1 MFQKKYN
8 QKLNDFE
15 GCRLTYVP
23 IYVKRNLSELPF
35 AWLGKMK
42 LCLTS
47 HVVENFR
54 FQSYETLFKSRSRHQ
69 QLQK

>member
-1 MFQKKYN
+1 MILKVVD
-8 QKLNDFE
+8 LH
-15 GCRLTYVP
+15 VP
-23 IYVKRNLSELPF
+23 IYVKRNLSKLPF

-47 HVVENFR
+47 HVENFR